1 MKLLYGLK
9 EKSKFTYGYQ
19 VWERKIQF
27 FQKKDRGQ
35 AAGCLFTSAEFQRR
49 NKVLEN
55 YKTSKFRY
63 FEKLGRQNYSEKH
76 DSF

>member
-1 MKLLYGLK
+1 MVPSLG
-9 EKSKFTYGYQ
+9 
-19 VWERKIQF
+19 RKIRVF
-27 FQKKDRGQ
+27 SKKDSGQ

-63 FEKLGRQNYSEKH
+63 FEKEVV
-76 DSF
+76 

>member
-1 MKLLYGLK
+1 MGI
-9 EKSKFTYGYQ
+9 KFGKD
-19 VWERKIQF
+19 KISF
-27 FQKKDRGQ
+27 FQKTKDRGQ

-49 NKVLEN
+49 NKVFEN

-63 FEKLGRQNYSEKH
+63 FEKRGRQNCSEKH

>member
-1 MKLLYGLK
+1 MVSSLGKKNSVFPK
-9 EKSKFTYGYQ
+9 E
-19 VWERKIQF
+19 
-27 FQKKDRGQ
+27 DRGQ

>member
-1 MKLLYGLK
+1 MGIKFGK
-9 EKSKFTYGYQ
+9 EKI
-19 VWERKIQF
+19 EF

-63 FEKLGRQNYSEKH
+63 FKKRERQNCSEKH